1 VDEGLLARHFGSA
14 GRERFCSL
22 FGLDHNSLRSG
33 GERLLA
39 ADGDIGRLIVEAGG
53 GLRALVDV
61 QEKMAQHADA
71 LFATTPAGHR
81 RFYKALDA
89 YHAADRA
96 AEEGLLTRDAY
107 EETQRRCN
115 EAQARVE
122 EIRSKQKELAENI
135 SRHQRLVRVI
145 PTIRELDGVDKEL
158 AAFVDLPPLRDG
170 FADAAK
176 EALLT
181 LKQME
186 TALAEA
192 KERRATLAAK
202 IDALAP
208 SEAIMAAEASIRDL
222 KEKAVH
228 VRKARGDR
236 ANRQIELA
244 EINAKLDGI
253 RGALRLGADSDLEV
267 MRPPADAIERVQKL
281 ATQGLKCG
289 ARKTSIE
296 DQLANEDRT
305 LAALAARQSERQR
318 SGTSAPLGVTSAEF
332 ADLAERSRKIEGAER
347 RAERIGQ
354 EIAKRVSQLGFE
366 DSDCFAAWVCPNA
379 TLIQSELDRRS
390 RLEGEIDKIAEKA
403 SAESAKRD
411 LAAGEIAHLLQARE
425 IPTDVSIARAR
436 GDREETLRAI
446 RDRYLSE
453 RGQDVARRPF
463 GDRKADVDRHRQQ
476 TEAADSL
483 ADRKS
488 LEAERVA
495 ALDLARRQK
504 VEALIAIE
512 SLEKQRTAHEDGW
525 RKDVRAWEEAWPE
538 AANRQSDLRS
548 LKGLVEERGTILER
562 FAVLRE
568 LAEEIEQLHAEMA
581 PRLWALEQAEA
592 QLAVEIGG
600 SASISERVSAAS
612 KAIKIHDDTYAD
624 FRHDEKAIRDVTLQR
639 QSTKASLDALQS
651 ADVAWRSEWP
661 PAVSEYRTGTGER
674 NRDAMGNGGWT
685 SSWPQT
691 HSRASA
697 EDG

>member
-33 GERLLA
+33 GERLLD

-61 QEKMAQHADA
+61 IGKLALDADA
-71 LFATTPAGHR
+71 LFATTRAGHR
-81 RFYKALDA
+81 QFYMALDA
-89 YHAADRA
+89 YQAADRGA
-96 AEEGLLTRDAY
+96 KEGLLTR
-107 EETQRRCN
+107 ETQRRCN
-115 EAQARVE
+115 EARARVE

-379 TLIQSELDRRS
+379 AMVGARPALTSRRRNRQDRR
-390 RLEGEIDKIAEKA
+390 EGERRVGEARLGGR
-403 SAESAKRD
+403 RD
-411 LAAGEIAHLLQARE
+411 CPFAAGQRDSDGRLHR
-425 IPTDVSIARAR
+425 PGAR
-436 GDREETLRAI
+436 GPRGDIASDPRS
-446 RDRYLSE
+446 LSE
-453 RGQDVARRPF
+453 
-463 GDRKADVDRHRQQ
+463 
-476 TEAADSL
+476 
-483 ADRKS
+483 
-488 LEAERVA
+488 
-495 ALDLARRQK
+495 
-504 VEALIAIE
+504 
-512 SLEKQRTAHEDGW
+512 
-525 RKDVRAWEEAWPE
+525 
-538 AANRQSDLRS
+538 
-548 LKGLVEERGTILER
+548 
-562 FAVLRE
+562 
-568 LAEEIEQLHAEMA
+568 
-581 PRLWALEQAEA
+581 
-592 QLAVEIGG
+592 
-600 SASISERVSAAS
+600 
-612 KAIKIHDDTYAD
+612 
-624 FRHDEKAIRDVTLQR
+624 
-639 QSTKASLDALQS
+639 
-651 ADVAWRSEWP
+651 
-661 PAVSEYRTGTGER
+661 
-674 NRDAMGNGGWT
+674 
-685 SSWPQT
+685 
-691 HSRASA
+691 
-697 EDG
+697 